1 MPALIRMS
9 GPWGPALLV
18 LGGVVLV
25 LAVHAGLT
33 AAAGGGAARA
43 RAGANTLLFWGV
55 ASVVLGFLGQCTA
68 AYLALSAILSAP
80 EISPAVVAEGF
91 AVSFLPTLM
100 GMAIFAFAAVVWG
113 CLRFLPA
120 RGGHPAPALL
130 LLPLLLAGCGAGSA
144 QGPTAIGQGV
154 WAFASPPSVFLW
166 EFAQGADGSLA
177 CVVHDVQ
184 GGLKF
189 METPCA
195 STSLTGD
202 SLSITMPNGVGY
214 AGRVE
219 LGRGRI
225 EGRILYPGGGGMEA
239 PLRWEPREES
249 PTLWAAAPDAG
260 AYVYRAPRDTGD
272 GFPVA
277 EAASAGIDPAALA
290 RTVEAIRAGEAGF
303 LKSLLVA
310 RGGSLVLEE
319 YFHGYGANDLSP
331 IQSCTKSVSSLLVG
345 VAIGEGRI
353 AGVGAPLL
361 DFFPSERAGAAAG
374 WEELT
379 LENLLTMSLALDW
392 SPEEAENLHGAGPG
406 AFRTILARRVAG
418 RPGTDWAYVNM
429 NANLLGGV
437 LRQATGEHADV
448 FARRALFEPLGIT
461 TWDWEWGK
469 EEGYPLMDGSL
480 RLTPRGMARLGAMVA
495 GGGVWQGRRVV
506 DEAWIRASLQPRLQ
520 AGEGQ
525 EGYGYLW
532 WTMQVPGPGGAPLDL
547 HFANGW
553 GSQFILYFPALDLV
567 VVTTGGNQEN
577 GKHLALGQVLLRDL
591 LPGVAQGGG
600 K

>member
-9 GPWGPALLV
+9 GPWGPVMVV
-18 LGGVVLV
+18 LGAVVLV
-25 LAVHAGLT
+25 LAVYGVLT
-33 AAAGGGAARA
+33 AARGGGALRVRESAD
-43 RAGANTLLFWGV
+43 TLLFWGV

-68 AYLALSAILSAP
+68 AYLALGAILAAS

-100 GMAIFAFAAVVWG
+100 GMAIFAFAAVVWA
-113 CLRFLPA
+113 CLRFLPF
-120 RGGHPAPALL
+120 RVVRPAPAL
-130 LLPLLLAGCGAGSA
+130 LLPLLLAGCGVGSA
-144 QGPTAIGQGV
+144 QGPAAIGEGV
-154 WAFASPPSVFLW
+154 WAFASPPSTFLW
-166 EFAQGADGSLA
+166 EFTQGADGSLA
-177 CVVHDVQ
+177 CTVHDVQ

-195 STSLTGD
+195 SVSLTGD
-202 SLSITMPNGVGY
+202 SLAVTMPNGVGY
-214 AGRVE
+214 SGRVE
-219 LGRGRI
+219 LERGRI
-225 EGRILYPGGGGMEA
+225 QGQILYPAGGGMDA
-239 PLRWEPREES
+239 PLRWAPREHY
-249 PTLWAAAPDAG
+249 PTLWAAGPEAGPYAYQAPL
-260 AYVYRAPRDTGD
+260 DTGD

-277 EAASAGIDPAALA
+277 DAASAGVDAAALV
-290 RTVEAIRAGEAGF
+290 RTVEAIRRGEAGF

-310 RGGSLVLEE
+310 RGGSLILEE
-319 YFHGYGANDLSP
+319 YFHGYGPDDLSP

-361 DFFPSERAGAAAG
+361 EFFPSERAGAAAG
-374 WEELT
+374 WEGLT

-480 RLTPRGMARLGAMVA
+480 HLTPRGMARLGAMVA
-495 GGGVWQGRRVV
+495 GGGVWRGRRIV
-506 DEAWIRASLQPRLQ
+506 DEAWIRASLQPRLR

-577 GKHLALGQVLLRDL
+577 GKHLALGPVLVRDL
-591 LPGVAQGGG
+591 LPGVASGGG
-600 K
+600 Q